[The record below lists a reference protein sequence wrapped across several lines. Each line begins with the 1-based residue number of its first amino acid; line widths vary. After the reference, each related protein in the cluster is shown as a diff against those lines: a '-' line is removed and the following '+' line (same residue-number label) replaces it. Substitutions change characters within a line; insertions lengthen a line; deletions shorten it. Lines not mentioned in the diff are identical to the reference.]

1 MSIYG
6 IGAYYENDV
15 SKDFILNRVVG
26 CGWSSDDAP
35 EIHQFIRSLKVG
47 DIVYIKSFSPSSHD
61 LIIKAIG
68 IITDSEIVHSELV
81 ECGRNVK
88 WAFSEEIRIKKP
100 EEKNNVRLNTLYEEY
115 NQIIQDEIIK
125 RLIR

>member
-35 EIHQFIRSLKVG
+35 EIHQFILYILNRSRQVVT
-47 DIVYIKSFSPSSHD
+47 I
-61 LIIKAIG
+61 
-68 IITDSEIVHSELV
+68 
-81 ECGRNVK
+81 
-88 WAFSEEIRIKKP
+88 
-100 EEKNNVRLNTLYEEY
+100 
-115 NQIIQDEIIK
+115 
-125 RLIR
+125 